1 VSRHAFAVQ
10 GDGMRLDQ
18 AIPAGVTTISRRR
31 ARDLIE
37 RGSVSVDGVRTRTCG
52 RIVKA
57 GAAVVVEDGELPAVH
72 GDVDELYRDDDIIV
86 VDKPAGL
93 ATEPTRQA
101 SLSVAD
107 TLRKRGLVTAA
118 VNRLDVDTSGV
129 LVLARGPDGAAV
141 WGQVFADGSVERLYI
156 GLVRGL
162 IDDDEGVIDAC
173 LVPPDRSGRSAVVP
187 ATDRFGKRAITHWQ
201 VIGRGDGATLVAL
214 RPQTGRTHQ
223 LRVHLAYIGHPLV
236 GDHRYGPPT
245 TAPHLGLHARALRAE
260 VRGRP
265 HYFLAPMPPVVVAM
279 CAAAGLAQAVA
290 EAPTR

>member
-1 VSRHAFAVQ
+1 MSRYAFATDRDAV
-10 GDGMRLDQ
+10 RLDQ
-18 AIPAGVTTISRRR
+18 AIPAGVPGISRRR

-37 RGSVSVDGVRTRTCG
+37 RGSVSVDGVRVRTCG

-57 GAAVVVEDGELPAVH
+57 GAAIVVEDGALPVVH

-129 LVLARGPDGAAV
+129 LVLARGPEGAAV
-141 WGQVFADGSVERLYI
+141 WGRVFADGSVERLYI
-156 GLVRGL
+156 GLVRGV
-162 IDDDEGVIDAC
+162 IDDDEGVIDAH

-187 ATDRFGKRAITHWQ
+187 ASDRCGKRAVTRWQ

-214 RPQTGRTHQ
+214 RPETGRTHQ

-236 GDHRYGPPT
+236 GDHRYGPST
-245 TAPHLGLHARALRAE
+245 TAPHLGLHARALRAV
-260 VRGRP
+260 VRERP
-265 HYFLAPMPPVVVAM
+265 HFFLAPMPPVVVAM
-279 CAAAGLAQAVA
+279 CADVGLAAAIA